1 MPRVCLRR
9 SQTKAKRCLFTQLDV
24 VEANL
29 GEKGC
34 VLRDDTSKG
43 TDSKL
48 YVYIYL
54 RVCVYQRKRER
65 ERVCGFVDD
74 LDRGGSISG
83 WNPAVAMTTKGPLPP
98 SREFHPN
105 STPRPPPPS
114 LLVSTCGVTF
124 FFPRFDGSAR
134 ARKERF
140 AWCRVTQPGRL
151 NDRGRSWERF
161 PSFFVRALS
170 FFLSFSA
177 NPFRSGT
184 FFLSF
189 LFFFLFKGE
198 GFLFFF
204 LYFYFIFV
212 SLWNPWEKL
221 EILCKGNDLSIF
233 INFINSIVAS

>member
-114 LLVSTCGVTF
+114 LSVSTCGVTF

-134 ARKERF
+134 ARKVRVMPSDPTGEVERS
-140 AWCRVTQPGRL
+140 
-151 NDRGRSWERF
+151 RSLVRTISKLF
-161 PSFFVRALS
+161 CPSPL
-170 FFLSFSA
+170 FLSFSA

-189 LFFFLFKGE
+189 LFFSRLREKDFSFFSLLLFHFRFSLESLGKVGNFVQ
-198 GFLFFF
+198 GKWFI
-204 LYFYFIFV
+204 YFY
-212 SLWNPWEKL
+212 
-221 EILCKGNDLSIF
+221 
-233 INFINSIVAS
+233 

>member
-54 RVCVYQRKRER
+54 RVCVYQRERER
-65 ERVCGFVDD
+65 EFVVSWMTLTVVDRSAGETRQSPWLRRVLYLRRENSTRIPRLALLLSWSRPAGSRSSF
-74 LDRGGSISG
+74 LDSMARRGHERNGSRDAEWPNRGGWTI
-83 WNPAVAMTTKGPLPP
+83 AVARENDFQAFLSEP
-98 SREFHPN
+98 S
-105 STPRPPPPS
+105 
-114 LLVSTCGVTF
+114 
-124 FFPRFDGSAR
+124 
-134 ARKERF
+134 
-140 AWCRVTQPGRL
+140 
-151 NDRGRSWERF
+151 
-161 PSFFVRALS
+161 
-170 FFLSFSA
+170 LSFSA

-189 LFFFLFKGE
+189 LFFL
-198 GFLFFF
+198 
-204 LYFYFIFV
+204 V
-212 SLWNPWEKL
+212 
-221 EILCKGNDLSIF
+221 
-233 INFINSIVAS
+233 

>member
-54 RVCVYQRKRER
+54 RVCVYQRERER
-65 ERVCGFVDD
+65 EFVVSWMTLTVVDRSAGETRQSPWLRRV
-74 LDRGGSISG
+74 LYLR
-83 WNPAVAMTTKGPLPP
+83 
-98 SREFHPN
+98 REN
-105 STPRPPPPS
+105 STRIPRLA
-114 LLVSTCGVTF
+114 LLLSRSR
-124 FFPRFDGSAR
+124 PAGSRSSFLDSMAR
-134 ARKERF
+134 RGHERF

-170 FFLSFSA
+170 FFLSLLI
-177 NPFRSGT
+177 
-184 FFLSF
+184 LSDLE
-189 LFFFLFKGE
+189 LFFFPFFFSFKGE

-204 LYFYFIFV
+204 FTSISFSFLFGFPGKSWKFCAREMIYLF
-212 SLWNPWEKL
+212 LL
-221 EILCKGNDLSIF
+221 ILLIR
-233 INFINSIVAS
+233 

>member
-34 VLRDDTSKG
+34 VLRDDASKG

-65 ERVCGFVDD
+65 EREFVVSWMT
-74 LDRGGSISG
+74 LTVVDRSAGETRQSP
-83 WNPAVAMTTKGPLPP
+83 WLRRVLYLR
-98 SREFHPN
+98 REN
-105 STPRPPPPS
+105 STRIPRLA
-114 LLVSTCGVTF
+114 LLLSRSR
-124 FFPRFDGSAR
+124 PAGSRSSFLDSMAR
-134 ARKERF
+134 RGHERF

-170 FFLSFSA
+170 FFLSLLILSDLELF
-177 NPFRSGT
+177 

-189 LFFFLFKGE
+189 FFL
-198 GFLFFF
+198 
-204 LYFYFIFV
+204 V
-212 SLWNPWEKL
+212 
-221 EILCKGNDLSIF
+221 
-233 INFINSIVAS
+233 

>member
-54 RVCVYQRKRER
+54 RVCVYQRERER
-65 ERVCGFVDD
+65 EFVVSWMTLTVVDRSAGETRQSPWLRRV
-74 LDRGGSISG
+74 LYLR
-83 WNPAVAMTTKGPLPP
+83 
-98 SREFHPN
+98 REN
-105 STPRPPPPS
+105 STRIPRLA
-114 LLVSTCGVTF
+114 LLLSRSR
-124 FFPRFDGSAR
+124 PAGSRSSFLDSMAR
-134 ARKERF
+134 RGHERF

-204 LYFYFIFV
+204 FYFYFIFV

>member
-54 RVCVYQRKRER
+54 RVCVYQRERER
-65 ERVCGFVDD
+65 EFVVSWMTLTVVDRSAGETRQSPWLRRV
-74 LDRGGSISG
+74 LYLR
-83 WNPAVAMTTKGPLPP
+83 
-98 SREFHPN
+98 REN
-105 STPRPPPPS
+105 STRIPRLA
-114 LLVSTCGVTF
+114 LLLSWSR
-124 FFPRFDGSAR
+124 PAGSRSSFLDSMAR
-134 ARKERF
+134 RGHERF

-170 FFLSFSA
+170 FFLSLLI
-177 NPFRSGT
+177 
-184 FFLSF
+184 LSDLE
-189 LFFFLFKGE
+189 LFFFPFFFSFKGE

-204 LYFYFIFV
+204 FSLVPFHFGFSLDSLGKVGNFVQGKWFIYFY
-212 SLWNPWEKL
+212 
-221 EILCKGNDLSIF
+221 
-233 INFINSIVAS
+233 